1 MTQLRIVGG
10 TVYDPAND
18 IDGDVRDI
26 CIDAGRVVESLPS
39 TAPRID
45 ARGMI
50 VMAGGVDIH
59 SHVASGAVN
68 VARRLLPEA
77 HALDPAIAPALV
89 DTDIIPRSGV
99 GGTVPSTFTTGYRYA
114 GLGYTTVF
122 DAAVAPLMARLAH
135 GQLDDTPIV
144 DGGFFALLGNDD
156 FLFAQIDA
164 GERERAREY
173 AAWLLGATGAYAI
186 KVVNPGGVELWKRGS
201 RERTELDTPIGSS
214 RVTPRAILETLVDAS
229 VALDLPHATHI
240 HCNNLGLPGNAV
252 TTLATMRALDGRRAH
267 FTHLQFH
274 SYTAAPD
281 GRWRSGAR
289 EVIEYVN
296 THPSITADVGQV
308 MFGAAAT
315 LTADAPVEYLLHK
328 SSGRKWANVDIELET
343 GCGVVPH
350 EYRERAAVAAL
361 QWAIGLELFLLSADP
376 WRVVLSTDH
385 PNGGSFMSYPRLIRL
400 LMDHAYRDEQIR
412 RVDPRLL
419 AGSALMD
426 GLDREYTYREIAI
439 VTRAGPARLLGLRDK
454 GHLSVGADGDVTVYA
469 PGDDPARTFGS
480 PRFVV
485 KGGTVVVEE
494 GELRRAPVGRRLHVH
509 PPFDR
514 AVTQQI
520 RAHFDSY
527 ATVRFD
533 NFAVGEPR
541 DAPCPLATAA
551 SSTGAR

>member
-39 TAPRID
+39 NAPRID
-45 ARGMI
+45 VRGMI
-50 VMAGGVDIH
+50 VMPGGVDIH

-68 VARRLLPEA
+68 VARRMLPEA
-77 HALDPAIAPALV
+77 HALDPGIAPALV
-89 DTDIIPRSGV
+89 DLDIIPRSGV

-156 FLFAQIDA
+156 FLLAQIDD

-201 RERTELDTPIGSS
+201 RERTELDTPLGSS

-229 VALDLPHATHI
+229 VALGLPHATHI
-240 HCNNLGLPGNAV
+240 HCNNLGLPGNAA

-267 FTHLQFH
+267 FPHLQFH
-274 SYTAAPD
+274 SYAATPD

-361 QWAIGLELFLLSADP
+361 QWAIGLELFLLSVDP

-385 PNGGSFMSYPRLIRL
+385 PNGGSFMSYPELIRL
-400 LMDHAYRDEQIR
+400 LMDRAYRGEQIR
-412 RVDPRLL
+412 RIDPRLL
-419 AGSALMD
+419 AGSALTD
-426 GLDREYTYREIAI
+426 GIDREYTYREIAI
-439 VTRAGPARLLGLRDK
+439 VTRAGPANLLGLRDK
-454 GHLSVGADGDVTVYA
+454 GHLGVGADADVTVYA
-469 PGDDPARTFGS
+469 PGDDPARTFGA

-485 KGGTVVVEE
+485 KAGSVVVEE

-520 RAHFDSY
+520 RAHFDRY

-533 NFAVGEPR
+533 NFAIGEPR

-551 SSTGAR
+551 SPTGAR